1 MMQNG
6 RHAAL
11 GAITWAL
18 LTGGLAAQAGTPAA
32 PAGTPPKENQ
42 LNPGSIQPGGGKPL
56 VIGCL
61 SREGDATAP
70 TFVLSE
76 SRGKPPARYHL
87 TGDVDLLRVHVG
99 HTIEVG
105 GPITAAPPA
114 PGATPG
120 PPTLTVESLAYI
132 AQTCLTYP

>member
-1 MMQNG
+1 MIQNG

-11 GAITWAL
+11 VVILWAT
-18 LTGGLAAQAGTPAA
+18 LTGFPAAQARTPA
-32 PAGTPPKENQ
+32 PQAGDPPKENQ
-42 LNPGSIQPGGGKPL
+42 LNPGSIKPGGGKPL

-87 TGDVDLLRVHVG
+87 TGDVNLLRVHLG

-105 GPITAAPPA
+105 GPITSAP
-114 PGATPG
+114 ATPG
-120 PPTLTVESLAYI
+120 TSTAPPTLKVESLAYI
-132 AQTCLTYP
+132 AKTCLTYP